1 MPESGKY
8 RLEPQP
14 EGLFPEQNT
23 GQHAH
28 QADRPDIT
36 LADRKTDIEPYPDRC
51 QGEDQIRKDAVSG
64 ARCPEKSVK
73 NPKAAP
79 QKHTAAQPP
88 EGSRRGHRQSRCQ
101 RPLSRG
107 SS

>member
-1 MPESGKY
+1 MPESGKDWPK
-8 RLEPQP
+8 PQS

-28 QADRPDIT
+28 QADRPDIAP
-36 LADRKTDIEPYPDRC
+36 ADCEAEVEPYPDCC
-51 QGEDQIRKDAVSG
+51 QGENQIRKDTVPG

-79 QKHTAAQPP
+79 QKHTAEQAL

-101 RPLSRG
+101 RPPSRG